1 MILSPDK
8 KNQDLLGTL
17 VEFAYA
23 EYGSALE
30 MLAAAK
36 RAKSPKLKIGYIRH
50 ALDEYRHTALI
61 FNVLSNQVKKGVGK
75 FKREYK
81 FSPQNVILKGYV
93 DKEGYLVEKFPL
105 KKFVEF
111 VYSNEYLAKESFD
124 YLSKRIGDAESLKTL
139 KNIMDDELNHA
150 DDSQATL
157 EAIQKDELVH
167 HGMAK
172 KFYESKFPNAKL
184 QIAFKR
190 EKIKNRFRMFY
201 YKNLRFLNKVFDPI
215 LNFIIN
221 IFGKVVNLISVPDKD
236 KRNLMSSNSN
246 SVV

>member
-1 MILSPDK
+1 MILMPE
-8 KNQDLLGTL
+8 KNRDLLGTL

-36 RAKSPKLKIGYIRH
+36 KAKSSKLKLGYIKH
-50 ALDEYRHTALI
+50 ASDEYRHTALI
-61 FNVLSNQVKKGVGK
+61 FKVLSNQIRKGIGD

-93 DKEGYLVEKFPL
+93 DKDAYLVEKLSL

-124 YLSKRIGDAESLKTL
+124 YLSKSVKDTESLNTL
-139 KNIMDDELNHA
+139 SSIMKDELKHA
-150 DDSQATL
+150 DDSIDTL
-157 EAIQKDELVH
+157 ENIMKDELVH

-190 EKIKNRFRMFY
+190 ERIKNRLRLFY
-201 YKNLRFLNKVFDPI
+201 YKNLKFLNKIFDPI
-215 LNFIIN
+215 LNFFISS
-221 IFGKVVNLISVPDKD
+221 FGKIVNFISVPGSDKE
-236 KRNLMSSNSN
+236 NLMSNNSK

>member
-1 MILSPDK
+1 MILTPE
-8 KNQDLLGTL
+8 KNRDLLGTL

-36 RAKSPKLKIGYIRH
+36 KAKSSKLKLGYIKH
-50 ALDEYRHTALI
+50 ASDEYRHTALI
-61 FNVLSNQVKKGVGK
+61 FKVLSNQIRKGVGD

-93 DKEGYLVEKFPL
+93 DKDAYLVEKLSL

-111 VYSNEYLAKESFD
+111 VYSNEFLAKESFD
-124 YLSKRIGDAESLKTL
+124 GLSKRIGDKESLKTID
-139 KNIMDDELNHA
+139 KIMEDELHHA
-150 DDSQATL
+150 DDSQTTL
-157 EAIQKDELVH
+157 NDIMKDELIH

-172 KFYESKFPNAKL
+172 KFYESKFPNSKL
-184 QIAFKR
+184 QRAFRR
-190 EKIKNRFRMFY
+190 EKLKNKLRLFY
-201 YKNLRFLNKVFDPI
+201 YKNAKFLNIIFDPI
-215 LNFIIN
+215 MNFFITC
-221 IFGKVVNLISVPDKD
+221 FGKIVNLINIPKNDNQ
-236 KRNLMSSNSN
+236 NLMSKNSK

>member
-1 MILSPDK
+1 MILTPE
-8 KNQDLLGTL
+8 KNRDLLGTL

-36 RAKSPKLKIGYIRH
+36 KAKSSKLKLGYIKH
-50 ALDEYRHTALI
+50 ASDEYRHTALI
-61 FNVLSNQVKKGVGK
+61 FKVLSNQIRQGVGD

-93 DKEGYLVEKFPL
+93 DKEAYLVEKLSL

-111 VYSNEYLAKESFD
+111 VYSNEFLAKESFD
-124 YLSKRIGDAESLKTL
+124 GLSKRIGDKESLKTID
-139 KNIMDDELNHA
+139 KIMEDELHHA
-150 DDSQATL
+150 DDSQTTL
-157 EAIQKDELVH
+157 NDIMKDELIH

-172 KFYESKFPNAKL
+172 KFYESKFPNSKL
-184 QIAFKR
+184 QRAFRR
-190 EKIKNRFRMFY
+190 EKLKNKLRLFY
-201 YKNLRFLNKVFDPI
+201 YKNAKFLNRVFDPI
-215 LNFIIN
+215 MNFFITC
-221 IFGKVVNLISVPDKD
+221 FGKIVNLINIPKNDNQ
-236 KRNLMSSNSN
+236 NLMSKNSK

>member
-36 RAKSPKLKIGYIRH
+36 KAKSPKLKLGYIRH

-61 FNVLSNQVKKGVGK
+61 FKVLSNQVKKGVGK

-124 YLSKRIGDAESLKTL
+124 YLAKRIGDAESLKTL
-139 KNIMDDELNHA
+139 KNIMKDELGHA
-150 DDSQATL
+150 DDSAATL

-172 KFYESKFPNAKL
+172 KFYESKFPNSKL

-190 EKIKNRFRMFY
+190 EKMKNRFRLFY
-201 YKNLRFLNKVFDPI
+201 YKNTKFLTKIFDPI
-215 LNFIIN
+215 LNFLISC
-221 IFGKVVNLISVPDKD
+221 FGRIVNLIIIPNTNKQ
-236 KRNLMSSNSN
+236 NLMSNNSK

>member
-8 KNQDLLGTL
+8 KNQDLLGTI

-50 ALDEYRHTALI
+50 ALDEYRHTGLL
-61 FNVLSNQVKKGVGK
+61 FQVLSNQIKKGVGQ

-124 YLSKRIGDAESLKTL
+124 YLRKRISDNESVETL
-139 KNIMDDELNHA
+139 QNIMKDELKHA
-150 DDSQATL
+150 DDSEATL

-172 KFYESKFPNAKL
+172 KFYEAKFPNAKL

-190 EKIKNRFRMFY
+190 EKMKNRFRMFY
-201 YKNLRFLNKVFDPI
+201 YKNVRFLNKIFDPI

-221 IFGKVVNLISVPDKD
+221 IFGKVVNLISVPDED

>member
-8 KNQDLLGTL
+8 NNQDLLGTI

-36 RAKSPKLKIGYIRH
+36 KAKSSKLKIGYIRH
-50 ALDEYRHTALI
+50 ALDEYIHTGLL
-61 FNVLSNQVKKGVGK
+61 FQVLSNQVKKGVGQ

-81 FSPQNVILKGYV
+81 FSPQNVIHKGYV
-93 DKEGYLVEKFPL
+93 DKEAYLVEKFPL

-124 YLSKRIGDAESLKTL
+124 YLSKRIGDAKSVETL
-139 KNIMDDELNHA
+139 KNIMKDELNHA
-150 DDSQATL
+150 DDSEATL

-246 SVV
+246 SVL

>member
-1 MILSPDK
+1 MILTPDK
-8 KNQDLLGTL
+8 KNQDLLGTV

-50 ALDEYRHTALI
+50 ALDEYRHTGLL
-61 FNVLSNQVKKGVGK
+61 FQVLSNQVKKGVGQ

-93 DKEGYLVEKFPL
+93 DKEGFLVEKFPL

-124 YLSKRIGDAESLKTL
+124 YLSKRIGDAKSIETL